1 MQISY
6 ELDLNTFKAWSGA
19 VDTLERIRSEGKC
32 EVLEQALEEIYPDG
46 MEEGQLN
53 DLLWFDSEFVYG
65 LCGIMPD
72 LGSEFS
78 VDFCEETDEGIYM
91 ELSTKDEFGNQ
102 ITVTLNYDTDLD
114 EIEIQ
119 DDLHSAFNEGEYD
132 DRLFDLYE
140 DDIEDVVKDKIATM
154 KQEKAI

>member
-1 MQISY
+1 
-6 ELDLNTFKAWSGA
+6 
-19 VDTLERIRSEGKC
+19 
-32 EVLEQALEEIYPDG
+32 
-46 MEEGQLN
+46 
-53 DLLWFDSEFVYG
+53 
-65 LCGIMPD
+65 MPD

-78 VDFCEETDEGIYM
+78 VDFYEETDEGIYM
-91 ELSTKDEFGNQ
+91 ELSTEDEFDNQ

-140 DDIEDVVKDKIATM
+140 DDIENVVREKIATM